1 MCCKPFGIAVG
12 SFNAQAGVDV
22 GQIIQVVGIGAV
34 ISNAQAGIDV
44 GSSFMLVGIVV
55 DTFTELVVV

>member
-1 MCCKPFGIAVG
+1 MG